1 MENLFLFAIF
11 TTIFFVILKIFEMK
25 YLEKEMKPL
34 KYLVRDA
41 IIIFSSSLGGAFA
54 AFYMR
59 GSFTDFVNVVTENKV
74 LDTSTTQIF
83 TDAPGF

>member
-1 MENLFLFAIF
+1 
-11 TTIFFVILKIFEMK
+11 MK